1 MCYNDLMDRRALERI
16 LREHFRP
23 SALEVIDDSHL
34 HAGHAGAGQGGHYRV
49 VIVAEAFKGQT
60 SLKKHRMIY
69 DVLSPHWKGHIHALS
84 IRASCP

>member
-1 MCYNDLMDRRALERI
+1 MCYNDLMDRTALERI
-16 LREHFRP
+16 LREHFQP

-34 HAGHAGAGQGGHYRV
+34 DAGHAGAGQGGHYRV
-49 VIVAEAFKGQT
+49 VIVAEAFRGKT

-69 DVLSPHWKGHIHALS
+69 DALSSRWHGNIHALS

>member
-1 MCYNDLMDRRALERI
+1 MCYNDLMDQTALERI
-16 LREHFRP
+16 LREHFQP

-34 HAGHAGAGQGGHYRV
+34 HAGHAGAGKGGHYRV

-69 DVLSPHWKGHIHALS
+69 DALSSHWHGNIHALS

>member
-1 MCYNDLMDRRALERI
+1 MCYNDLMDRIVLERI
-16 LREHFRP
+16 LRKHFQP

-69 DVLSPHWKGHIHALS
+69 DALSSHWKGHIHALS
-84 IRASCP
+84 IKAEAP

>member
-1 MCYNDLMDRRALERI
+1 MDKTTMEHI
-16 LREHFRP
+16 LREHFQP
-23 SALEVIDDSHL
+23 SALEVTDDSPL

-60 SLKKHRMIY
+60 ALQRHRMVY
-69 DVLSPHWKGHIHALS
+69 DALSAHWQGNIHALS